1 MKEKFLLVLGV
12 LVLATAP
19 ALAGGPVNVFD
30 ESGFGSV
37 IDSLPSSSTGPFGF
51 TLSVDVR
58 VRLTEGTYTYVYQ
71 ISDGGTS
78 PLGITSVTVA
88 SSSFDGTN
96 LNWGTVGPAFLSGAA
111 FTDSLTFHFSPAL
124 PSGTTTIVY
133 AQSKQGPLEFL
144 VGGTGFGP
152 SGTSSTLGAGAELSS
167 SPAPEPGTLLLLG
180 TGLLGA
186 AGFLK
191 KKRLFQKG

>member
-19 ALAGGPVNVFD
+19 ALAGGPVNVLDVLD

-58 VRLTEGTYTYVYQ
+58 VRLSAGTYTYIYE
-71 ISDGGTS
+71 ISDQGNL
-78 PLGITSVTVA
+78 PLGISSVSIA
-88 SSSFDGTN
+88 SSSFDGID
-96 LNWGTVGPAFLSGAA
+96 LNWGSIGPDFLSSAS
-111 FTDSLTFHFSPAL
+111 FNESVTFHFSPAL

-133 AQSKQGPLEFL
+133 AQSKQGPLDVL
-144 VGGTGFGP
+144 VAGSGYGP
-152 SGTSSTLGAGAELSS
+152 SGTSSTLGAGGELAST
-167 SPAPEPGTLLLLG
+167 PEPGTLLLLG
-180 TGLLGA
+180 TGLLVG

-191 KKRLFQKG
+191 NKFIN